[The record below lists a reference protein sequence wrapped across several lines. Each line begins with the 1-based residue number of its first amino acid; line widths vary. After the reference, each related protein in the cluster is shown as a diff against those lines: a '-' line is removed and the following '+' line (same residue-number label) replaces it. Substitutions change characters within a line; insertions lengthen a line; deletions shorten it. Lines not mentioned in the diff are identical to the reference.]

1 MPAPSARRRRW
12 ILDRGTAC
20 GFYLSMILGLL
31 LIASAYLIGS
41 VASAIVVC
49 RLMNLPDP
57 RRGGSG
63 NPGATNVL
71 RVGGKGAAALT
82 LVGDV
87 LKGLVPVLL
96 ARALSDELVV
106 AAAALAAFLGH
117 LYPIYFGFA
126 GGKGVA
132 TAFGAV
138 AGLAFPVMLVMGV
151 AWIIVVAATRYVSL
165 ASMVAAVLAPVAAF
179 ALALHPA
186 TFTALAV
193 MAGFIIHRHKANIGR
208 LRSGTESRIG
218 EDATR

>member
-1 MPAPSARRRRW
+1 MPAQSARRPRR

-20 GFYLSMILGLL
+20 SFYVIMVLGLL

-41 VASAIVVC
+41 VASAVVVC
-49 RLMNLPDP
+49 RFLNLPDP
-57 RRGGSG
+57 RSGGSG

-71 RVGGKGAAALT
+71 RIGGKSAAALT
-82 LVGDV
+82 LAGDV
-87 LKGLVPVLL
+87 VKGLVPVLL
-96 ARALSDELVV
+96 ARALSNELVV

-151 AWIIVVAATRYVSL
+151 AWLIVVAATRYVSL
-165 ASMVAAVLAPVAAF
+165 ASVVAAGVAPVAAF

-186 TFTALAV
+186 TFAALAV
-193 MAGFIIHRHKANIGR
+193 MAGFIVHRHKANIAR

-218 EDATR
+218 ENADS